1 MGHARALLALEG
13 DIQVEAAN
21 TAVNKKMTVRQIE
34 QLVKKCLKP
43 EVETESKPEDTE
55 AIEL

>member
-13 DIQVEAAN
+13 DVQVEAAEN
-21 TAVNKKMTVRQIE
+21 TAASKQMTVRQTE

-43 EVETESKPEDTE
+43 EGRV
-55 AIEL
+55 